1 MTAKTMRIIMVTE
14 TCTFQME
21 VPSDAT
27 DVEIDEAVADTSPQ
41 DELIHGVERQWR

>member
-1 MTAKTMRIIMVTE
+1 MTAKDVRTIMVTE

-27 DVEIDEAVADTSPQ
+27 DTEIDEAVADTSPQ
-41 DELIHGVERQWR
+41 DEFIHGVERRWR